1 MPACLA
7 RVRFGGCYFDEKLHS
22 NTVTSESKDK
32 AKKQLTDMEL
42 IRCYLERRAPDCF
55 SELYDRYA
63 PKVFGKCLALLKDR
77 GEAEDATQEIF
88 VKIFSKMGSFDQRS
102 KFSTWLYSITY
113 NLCIDRLRKK
123 KKEREL
129 FSEELENKPEVV
141 VEVDDKELMEM
152 ELDRLKVVLERIPEG
167 DKMLLLMK
175 YLDGMQ
181 IKEIAKILDK
191 TESAIKMRI
200 KRAKF
205 KARKIYE
212 DLYASVE

>member
-1 MPACLA
+1 M
-7 RVRFGGCYFDEKLHS
+7 
-22 NTVTSESKDK
+22 
-32 AKKQLTDMEL
+32 TDMEL
-42 IRCYLERRAPDCF
+42 IRCYLERHTPVCF
-55 SELYDRYA
+55 SKLYDRYA

-77 GEAEDATQEIF
+77 AEAEDATQEIF
-88 VKIFSKMGSFDQRS
+88 IKVFSKLGSFDERS

-113 NLCIDRLRKK
+113 NLCIDRLRRK

-129 FSEELENKPEVV
+129 FSQESDDETKEVV
-141 VEVDDKELMEM
+141 EEVNDRELMEM
-152 ELDRLKVVLERIPEG
+152 ELSRLKMVLERIPEG

-181 IKEIAKILDK
+181 IKEIAEILGK

-212 DLYASVE
+212 TLYASVEE